1 MNIKFNKM
9 IIIPFSILLSIFI
22 TSLVTLLI
30 SIYIFNGDLITV
42 LFSSRK
48 SESVGDQIISFFE
61 NIDKNVVF
69 IIVISASVLLIISF
83 ILFLLT
89 VNKKKKIVKKAEKTK
104 PVQKIER
111 PVYTPEEITKTK
123 TQQKLT
129 YMEKEEQ
136 NNII

>member
-48 SESVGDQIISFFE
+48 SESVGDQIISFFQ

>member
-61 NIDKNVVF
+61 NIDKNIVF

>member
-42 LFSSRK
+42 LYSSRK
-48 SESVGDQIISFFE
+48 SESVGDQIISFFQ